1 MPASYICSQLANLSA
16 CLSSDAWAVRR
27 NRYVLVLLL
36 AAVVGLA
43 TTYCVLLCCLPE
55 EMEEM
60 MGSKKTE
67 KQDAKAE

>member
-1 MPASYICSQLANLSA
+1 M
-16 CLSSDAWAVRR
+16 
-27 NRYVLVLLL
+27 LLL